1 MLQLNEKQ
9 RIAVEDPAK
18 FKAIVAPAGSGKTK
32 TLISAILD
40 FRNKHTND
48 KIVAI
53 TFTRKAA
60 AELKERLGVI
70 LNAEVS
76 TIHSWSW
83 KRLQDL
89 AVKYDF
95 KVQLLDDDAIK
106 DILKRICRA
115 SQQYYLN
122 QFQLFAY
129 VMGNYNIDIDDAI
142 KRTFERMRQKYIAFK
157 KQHQLY
163 DFTDLPQYLY
173 DKLQEYNE
181 EIYDIDG
188 FFVDEFQDIDP
199 VQLSLFNVVH
209 AHTKVYIGDQK
220 QCQPAGTRV
229 LVRDKGYVNIEDIQV
244 GDSLVYYD
252 RKQGYLSG
260 LTSKSANCVHKRVL
274 QTSCTEYRND
284 YLVTVTTNEGNR
296 SSYTSGHRTFVKLN
310 QLANKHVVYLM
321 CDKNY
326 RFRVGKIALG
336 RTNGTNSWRTKLKD
350 ENCEKIWLLKIFDND
365 LDARIEEAKI
375 SYTYGIPQLCW
386 QTDKVLWTKEA
397 IDYIY
402 KDIDIFE
409 RSSRCLQDYKRD
421 IRFPLLD
428 FSIDWLANNH
438 FTTNSTCLI
447 YAINI
452 MEEYMSCLAYGS
464 ETSHSHKHFET
475 ITSVERAFIDTPI
488 PVYSLEVDGGTYVAD
503 NLVTHNCIYHFR
515 GSINNVFEILRKD
528 GFSFFE
534 LNVNYRSYQSI
545 IDAAESFYNFAN
557 SALTTDSAS
566 VVDILNSGWDGITP
580 SEIICNKG
588 EGGGVYFLPSIG
600 SAFDDSGK
608 KYAPNLLL
616 KKLLADKG
624 TQILCR
630 ANKQVKKIKALGIE
644 SVSTIHQAKGLEYDN
659 VILIDFPFNDEEG
672 LNIAYVGMTRAKNI
686 LCIADFDVLL
696 YLICNEELTLPT
708 NKLF

>member
-1 MLQLNEKQ
+1 MTMLQLNEKQ

-40 FRNKHTND
+40 FRTKHTND

-142 KRTFERMRQKYIAFK
+142 KRTFERMRKKYVAFK

-209 AHTKVYIGDQK
+209 AHTKVYIGD
-220 QCQPAGTRV
+220 
-229 LVRDKGYVNIEDIQV
+229 
-244 GDSLVYYD
+244 
-252 RKQGYLSG
+252 
-260 LTSKSANCVHKRVL
+260 
-274 QTSCTEYRND
+274 YR
-284 YLVTVTTNEGNR
+284 
-296 SSYTSGHRTFVKLN
+296 
-310 QLANKHVVYLM
+310 QA
-321 CDKNY
+321 
-326 RFRVGKIALG
+326 
-336 RTNGTNSWRTKLKD
+336 
-350 ENCEKIWLLKIFDND
+350 
-365 LDARIEEAKI
+365 
-375 SYTYGIPQLCW
+375 
-386 QTDKVLWTKEA
+386 
-397 IDYIY
+397 
-402 KDIDIFE
+402 
-409 RSSRCLQDYKRD
+409 
-421 IRFPLLD
+421 
-428 FSIDWLANNH
+428 
-438 FTTNSTCLI
+438 
-447 YAINI
+447 
-452 MEEYMSCLAYGS
+452 
-464 ETSHSHKHFET
+464 
-475 ITSVERAFIDTPI
+475 
-488 PVYSLEVDGGTYVAD
+488 
-503 NLVTHNCIYHFR
+503 IYHFR
-515 GSINNVFEILRKD
+515 GSVNNVFEILRKD

-566 VVDILNSGWDGITP
+566 VVDMLNSGWDIEDITP